1 MLIHFKIPTLLGLSI
16 IMVGLVAGLTLV
28 FKNQTFLIKASPDI
42 TPLNIITSNIE
53 DSRATISWQ
62 TSVET
67 NGFITFGK
75 DNTTEQTVIDDR
87 DNSTPKKYKT
97 HHVTLKNLTPQTTYL
112 FTIGGDKKNYSFST
126 ASSTNSQNNLKP
138 IIGSVSGNG
147 KPLNSGIVYLTTEGA
162 VVQST
167 IIKNLGNFIIPIIN
181 IRTLDLSQVAE
192 FTQETVFKLK
202 IIGEDE
208 KSTTVI
214 FTLKDANT
222 PLGPFILGQ
231 DFDLTTAAEIFT
243 FSKFDLNHDNLIN
256 SSDYAMISK
265 NKVDLNSDGIVNQQ
279 DLDLMSKQINQ

>member
-16 IMVGLVAGLTLV
+16 IIVGLVAGLTLV

-42 TPLNIITSNIE
+42 TPLNITTSNIE

-75 DNTTEQTVIDDR
+75 DTTTEQTVTDDR

-97 HHVTLKNLTPQTTYL
+97 HHVTLKNLTPKTTYL
-112 FTIGGDKKNYSFST
+112 FTIGGAKKNYSFST

-138 IIGSVSGNG
+138 IIGSVSDNG

-162 VVQST
+162 ATQST

-202 IIGEDE
+202 IISENE

-214 FTLKDANT
+214 FTLKDAEV

-231 DFDLTTAAEIFT
+231 DLDLTAEAETST
-243 FSKFDLNHDNLIN
+243 FSKFDLNRDNLIN

-265 NKVDLNSDGIVNQQ
+265 NKVDLNSDGVVNQK
-279 DLDLMSKQINQ
+279 DLDLMQKQMR

>member
-16 IMVGLVAGLTLV
+16 IIVGLVAGLTLV

-42 TPLNIITSNIE
+42 TPLNITTSNIE

-75 DNTTEQTVIDDR
+75 DNTTEQTVTDDR

-97 HHVTLKNLTPQTTYL
+97 HHVTLKNLTPKTTYL
-112 FTIGGDKKNYSFST
+112 FTIVGAKKNYSFST

-147 KPLNSGIVYLTTEGA
+147 KPLNSGIVYLTTEDA

-202 IIGEDE
+202 IIGENE

-214 FTLKDANT
+214 FTLKDAEA

-231 DFDLTTAAEIFT
+231 DLDLTAGAETST
-243 FSKFDLNHDNLIN
+243 FSKFDLNRDGLIN

-265 NKVDLNSDGIVNQQ
+265 NKVDLNSDGVVNQK
-279 DLDLMSKQINQ
+279 DLDLMQKQMH